1 VLLRSDNLQDLTRQD
16 IAALEALGL
25 SRVVDLR
32 TSQEVASEG
41 PGPLAG
47 AVEIRHRS
55 LYPEKGEST
64 DVIISAED
72 GEHPAVTWYLSYLRR
87 RPDSIVG
94 ALSDIAEGPG
104 AVLVHC
110 AAGKD
115 RTGVVV
121 ALALEVA
128 GVPREAIVA
137 DYLLTG
143 ERITAIMRRLRAS
156 PTYAADLAPHTDES
170 RMPRAEVLEGVL
182 EVLDQQFG
190 GTEGWLAAHGF
201 DPGPLRERLTR
212 ARTPG

>member
-1 VLLRSDNLQDLTRQD
+1 VLLRADNLQDLTAGD
-16 IAALEALGL
+16 IAALSQLGL

-32 TSQEVASEG
+32 TTFEVEAEG
-41 PGPLAG
+41 PGPLVG

-55 LYPEKGEST
+55 LYPEKGETT
-64 DVIISAED
+64 DVIISADD
-72 GEHPAVTWYLSYLRR
+72 GEHPAVTWYLSYLRH
-87 RPDSIVG
+87 RPDSVVG

-128 GVPREAIVA
+128 GVPRSEIVA

-143 ERITAIMRRLRAS
+143 ERITEIMGRLRAS
-156 PTYAADLAPHTDES
+156 PTYAADLEPHTDES

-182 EVLDQQFG
+182 DVLDTQFG
-190 GTEGWLAAHGF
+190 GVEGWLAAHGF
-201 DPGPLRERLTR
+201 DPAPLRARLTR